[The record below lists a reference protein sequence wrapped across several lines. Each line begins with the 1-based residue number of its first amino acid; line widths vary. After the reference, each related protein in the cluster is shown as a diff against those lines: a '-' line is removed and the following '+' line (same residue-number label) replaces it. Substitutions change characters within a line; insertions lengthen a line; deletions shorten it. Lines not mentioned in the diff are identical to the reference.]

1 MPTLYFNR
9 IYIMTRPELI
19 DYLFQLIL
27 QRLEPEF
34 APEEAVEHT
43 ESTTLEELGFDSIDK
58 IDIVLVVET
67 HFKVKVSREQLRTI
81 KTVGDIADVLLT
93 IKPSICDKKKNSRHH
108 GHGCLF
114 VYRYRLEQGSSEP
127 RERSERSL
135 PFRFA

>member
-1 MPTLYFNR
+1 
-9 IYIMTRPELI
+9 MTRPELI

-34 APEEAVEHT
+34 APEEKAEHT
-43 ESTTLEELGFDSIDK
+43 ENTTLEELGFDSLAK

-93 IKPSICDKKKNSRHH
+93 LKPSICEKAK
-108 GHGCLF
+108 
-114 VYRYRLEQGSSEP
+114 E
-127 RERSERSL
+127 
-135 PFRFA
+135 

>member
-1 MPTLYFNR
+1 
-9 IYIMTRPELI
+9 MTRKELI

-58 IDIVLVVET
+58 IDILLVVET
-67 HFKVKVSREQLRTI
+67 HFKVKVSRDQLQTI

-93 IKPSICDKKKNSRHH
+93 IKPSICDKTK
-108 GHGCLF
+108 
-114 VYRYRLEQGSSEP
+114 E
-127 RERSERSL
+127 
-135 PFRFA
+135 

>member
-1 MPTLYFNR
+1 MNFKVGVNIVSHSFEWQSSGGVEDSLSLASEHRLQMPTLYFNR

-34 APEEAVEHT
+34 APEEKVEHT
-43 ESTTLEELGFDSIDK
+43 ESTTLEELGFDSLAK

-67 HFKVKVSREQLRTI
+67 HFKVKVSREQLGTI

-93 IKPSICDKKKNSRHH
+93 IKPSICDRIK
-108 GHGCLF
+108 
-114 VYRYRLEQGSSEP
+114 E
-127 RERSERSL
+127 
-135 PFRFA
+135 